1 MTLYLLRRPNGNL
14 LPLTRS
20 LLYPGMLARQ
30 KSTLSAINDAIRKA
44 QKLLPPHDKR
54 RAELKE
60 GGKRTTYSERKN
72 LLNEDG
78 KPMTYRERQ
87 AAREALAEDRPAFK
101 IRKGKKNITIDP
113 SKARPLSRQKQF
125 YDEDRSFAKK
135 SLVHQVNTGKLRDQ
149 LKELGEEGR
158 SLATSRSESE
168 GTTSA
173 RGEEMGRDRPGR
185 LETQFQNTSSFKDL
199 EDWGDK
205 LPGSSPSWIRRG
217 RQGSNNRS
225 QDGGRAERTSSRFS
239 PSDPKSLDSQRIS
252 RYTGRS
258 DKVDRYDWREDSTRE
273 DRPPWSPREER
284 SPRST
289 REDRPPS
296 SAREDRSPRFT
307 REDRPPW
314 SPRQERSPRST
325 REDRPPWSSREDGRP
340 PRQTSDRIPRRS
352 EGSRHDFQSPR
363 EAPPSDAPLSI
374 PYTTAAS
381 QFLYG
386 RSVVL
391 AALNFSRRKLYKLY
405 IYGGYNRQNTEN
417 DDIIEKKARK
427 KGIEVEF
434 LGTGGERLLDK
445 MAGGRPHNGY
455 VLEASPL
462 PQLPVT
468 GLGPY
473 TESSTD
479 PSHQYKSGYEISL
492 GHQSAEEAA
501 VNGTSPFVVTAP
513 SSRKPLVVLL
523 HQILDPGNLGA
534 ILRTVSFLGASAVA
548 ITKRA
553 SATLTP
559 VALKSSAGAGESI
572 TLFSISNSVPEFL
585 ENSRE
590 AGDWQVYAAVP
601 ETSASKRSPQVN
613 TYEVE
618 DMDPLRTKP
627 CILVLGSEGEG
638 LPGQIMSKADYQM
651 SIPNLGGPSHG
662 GEVDSL
668 NVSVAAGLLT
678 SAFMRGSMME
688 MGSLSK
694 ESAKGEALF

>member
-1 MTLYLLRRPNGNL
+1 MTLSLLRRPNGTL

-20 LLYPGMLARQ
+20 LFYPGMLARQ
-30 KSTLSAINDAIRKA
+30 KSTLSAINEAIRKA

-60 GGKRTTYSERKN
+60 SGRRTTYSERKN

-113 SKARPLSRQKQF
+113 SKARPLSRQRQF

-135 SLVHQVNTGKLRDQ
+135 SLVHQVSTGKLRDQ
-149 LKELGEEGR
+149 LRDLGEEGR
-158 SLATSRSESE
+158 SLATSSSGSQ

-199 EDWGDK
+199 EAWGDR
-205 LPGSSPSWIRRG
+205 LPGSSPSWMKRG
-217 RQGSNNRS
+217 HQGSKNRS
-225 QDGGRAERTSSRFS
+225 RDKGRAERTSSRFS
-239 PSDPKSLDSQRIS
+239 PSDPKSLDSQRTS
-252 RYTGRS
+252 RYTGRP
-258 DKVDRYDWREDSTRE
+258 DKVDRYDRREDSTREDRPSWSPREDRPPRSARE

-289 REDRPPS
+289 REDRPP
-296 SAREDRSPRFT
+296 
-307 REDRPPW
+307 
-314 SPRQERSPRST
+314 
-325 REDRPPWSSREDGRP
+325 WSSREEGRP
-340 PRQTSDRIPRRS
+340 RRQTSDRIPRRS
-352 EGSRHDFQSPR
+352 EGPRHDFQSPR

-405 IYGGYNRQNTEN
+405 IYGGYNRQNIEN

-427 KGIEVEF
+427 KGIEVEI

-688 MGSLSK
+688 MGSLVK